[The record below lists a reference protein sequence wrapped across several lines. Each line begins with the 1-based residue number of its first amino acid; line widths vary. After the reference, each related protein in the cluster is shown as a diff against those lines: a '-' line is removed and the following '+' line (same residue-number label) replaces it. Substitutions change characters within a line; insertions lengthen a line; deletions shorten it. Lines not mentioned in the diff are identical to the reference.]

1 MATTLSS
8 LETQARRHLRE
19 LPALSDPSAPTVTP
33 QGAAGSTTYTYKV
46 VAMHRHGQTA
56 ASSAGSTATGN
67 ATLSTSNY
75 NSVTWTAVTG
85 ATAYRIY
92 RTVAGGTSPT
102 TTGQVAVVGAVT
114 QFDDTGIAGD
124 SSTAPTANT
133 TGGRFWSSDE
143 LIAHM
148 NHAITDLWKAVL
160 DLHGE
165 HFQTVDIT
173 NVSVAAD
180 TETLTGVPTDVF
192 RILRIEP
199 RDVTSSGSYRDV
211 SFKPWDTNSDDA
223 QNARALGSVS
233 PTSGV
238 CVYFQLENAGAP
250 VAAPTVRI
258 APKLSSAVTLR
269 FVYAPTIATKVA
281 ADDNPIPGGTDLA
294 IIAWTVAYA
303 RAKEREDR
311 MPDPNWLAIYGTE
324 KRNSLTAMTPRQEQ
338 EPEVVQDY
346 FESYL

>member
-92 RTVAGGTSPT
+92 RTVASGTSPT
-102 TTGQVAVVGAVT
+102 TTGQVAVVGVVT

-133 TGGRFWSSDE
+133 TGGRFWSSE
-143 LIAHM
+143 EFIAHL
-148 NHAITDLWKAVL
+148 NNAIKDMWKAII
-160 DLHGE
+160 DLHQE
-165 HFQTVDIT
+165 HFETVDTT
-173 NVSVAAD
+173 NVSLAAD
-180 TETLTGVPTDVF
+180 SESLTGVPTDCF
-192 RILRIEP
+192 RVLRIEP
-199 RDVTSSGSYRDV
+199 RDVTSAGTTRYV
-211 SFKPWDTNSDDA
+211 VFKPWDTNSDDA
-223 QNARALGSVS
+223 QNARSLGSIDPNV
-233 PTSGV
+233 GV
-238 CVYFQLENAGAP
+238 QIFYNLSQAGPP
-250 VAAPTVRI
+250 VGAPTVYVT
-258 APKLSSAVTLR
+258 PKVSSAINLR
-269 FVYAPTIATKVA
+269 FVYIPTIATKVA
-281 ADDNPIPGGTDLA
+281 ADNNPIPGETDNALV
-294 IIAWTVAYA
+294 AWTVAYA

-324 KRNSLTAMTPRQEQ
+324 KKNTLTALTPRQEQ
-338 EPEVVQDY
+338 EPEIVEDY
-346 FESYL
+346 FAPWM